1 MSKKSR
7 IRNALLA
14 GAALAGAA
22 KMMKGPMDSEVGAKL
37 QAKDKVFQGVK
48 KAKAIMSKVKP
59 GQSGIGFGTEM
70 LDDTGAFIPEGA
82 KYGKMMKAKK
92 GNMIMARGGKLA
104 RMKPTKLC

>member
-22 KMMKGPMDSEVGAKL
+22 KMMKGPVDSEVGAKL

-48 KAKAIMSKVKP
+48 KAKAIMPKVKP
-59 GQSGIGFGTEM
+59 GQSGIGFGTQT
-70 LDDTGAFIPEGA
+70 LDDTMAFIPEGA

-104 RMKPTKLC
+104 KTKPTKIC